1 MSKTFVILNSGIAR
15 RCLIEVVSRYP
26 RGFISYGSPS
36 NLYAEILKG
45 DTPTHA
51 SYYLV
56 SMNSKGIRISFSSA
70 HMPQGIASEELG
82 SRELYKCIYGEYP

>member
-1 MSKTFVILNSGIAR
+1 MK
-15 RCLIEVVSRYP
+15 VVSMYP
-26 RGFISYGSPS
+26 SGLISSGSLA